1 MNLLKKCADHA
12 RESLSRLGLLQPEE
26 HTPLRRY
33 AAAGIALLLA
43 MIMARTFNPA
53 AEGEIHFMF
62 YLPAVI
68 FSAWYGGMGPG
79 VATLTLGAA
88 AAASSAGHFGGSE
101 LARMAIFISSG
112 ALIIVLQAA
121 LSTALTRTKDI
132 LEATHDAFF
141 ILDREGRFRYVN
153 REAEKLWGR
162 RREDLLGRGINEVF
176 PEAVGS
182 EALRAVER
190 SLKEQIPVRLET
202 IGPISKIWVRIRIH
216 PFAGGVSVYFQDIS
230 EHKMMERAL
239 EGRVAQSTA
248 RFKEVNDELD
258 AFTYSA
264 SHDLRGPVRR
274 ILNYCDLII
283 IRAPPTLPEEQR
295 AWFQRIRAS
304 ALHIDRIIDEMQ
316 NLAEATQRELRLE
329 TVDLSA
335 LAREVFEAIRSTAP
349 ERRCEFTVAP
359 GLTARADARLFRVAL
374 GNIIDNAW
382 KFTAMKE
389 EPRIE
394 VGATSADGEPAYFVK
409 DNGVGFDMAHAAKM
423 FIAFERLNQPEAFS
437 GMGVGLAIAQRVIH
451 RHGGKIWAE
460 SRPGEGS
467 TFYFTLPAGTA

>member
-1 MNLLKKCADHA
+1 M
-12 RESLSRLGLLQPEE
+12 
-26 HTPLRRY
+26 RRY
-33 AAAGIALLLA
+33 AAAVIAPLFATVLS
-43 MIMARTFNPA
+43 RTFEPA
-53 AEGEIHFMF
+53 AKGEVHLMF

-79 VATLTLGAA
+79 VLCMTLGAA
-88 AAASSAGHFGGSE
+88 AAAWHADLRGSE
-101 LARMAIFISSG
+101 IVRMAIFISSG
-112 ALIIVLQAA
+112 ALIIVLYAA
-121 LSTALTRTKDI
+121 LSTALARTKDI
-132 LEATHDAFF
+132 LETTNDAFF
-141 ILDREGRFRYVN
+141 MLDREGRFRYVN

-162 RREDLLGRGINEVF
+162 RREDLLGRGYKEAF
-176 PEAVGS
+176 PEAAGS
-182 EALRAVER
+182 EAYRAVER
-190 SLKEQIPVRLET
+190 SLKEQIPARLET
-202 IGPISKIWVRIRIH
+202 IGPISKTWVGIHIR
-216 PFAGGVSVYFQDIS
+216 PFEGGVSVFFRDIS
-230 EHKMMERAL
+230 SHKRLERAL
-239 EGRVAQSTA
+239 AGRVADRTA
-248 RFKEVNDELD
+248 RLKEVNDELD

-283 IRAPPTLPEEQR
+283 GRASPPLPEEQG

-304 ALHIDRIIDEMQ
+304 AMHIDRIIDEMQ

-329 TVDLSA
+329 TVDLSG
-335 LAREVFEAIRSTAP
+335 LARELFEAIRRTAP
-349 ERRCEFTVAP
+349 ERRCEFTLAP

-409 DNGVGFDMAHAAKM
+409 DNGVGFDMEHAAKL

-467 TFYFTLPAGTA
+467 TFYFTLPAGPA